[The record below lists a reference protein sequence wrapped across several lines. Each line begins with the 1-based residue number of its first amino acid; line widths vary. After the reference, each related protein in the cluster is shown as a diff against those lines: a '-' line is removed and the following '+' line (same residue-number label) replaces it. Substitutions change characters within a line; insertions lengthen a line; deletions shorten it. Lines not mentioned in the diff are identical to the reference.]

1 MQQVVTKQPVY
12 KPGTVWNKTNPTT
25 STPASGLLPPS
36 PSCQPCPQCGG
47 LECLCRPRF
56 FAGQLLSEQD
66 LNRLDNYILAKN
78 RLHNRYLVGH
88 GVVCGLQVSCDPC
101 GNAVSVSPG
110 YAIDPC
116 GNDIIVCSPDTVDVC
131 SLINACTPSNQ
142 INCGPYKDDTTC
154 RDATETWILAISYQE
169 SPSRGI
175 TPLTGSSQCSC
186 GSGSACTCG
195 AGKKSSYSC
204 TCGGAVTSYG
214 CSCGGQ
220 SASTAASQPIGTKRP
235 RRGAPPTCEPI
246 VTCETYRYEVFPAP
260 PEITRNPVSTVGGL
274 AGFAAGAHGAM
285 FANMA
290 CCMESLFASLPAM
303 PIGSQNPTDWVNYL
317 CNLRLALIRYAI
329 TQGGNDCEV
338 VAKLRAVDVPGANS
352 QDFVALWGFAFGE
365 LIIIS
370 FEFLLQCFC
379 NAVLPPCA
387 PPGDPRVPLA
397 AITVRAGDCSVVSVC
412 NWTTLRKHVVTNV
425 TLGYWLGWL
434 PFVPNIRKFMQ
445 SACCAVFN
453 LPGSFAPT
461 RDGASNIVGARREEK
476 TETDTKPPAGAEAFV
491 LSQPLSFGA
500 TQYSAGNPISEAVL
514 TNLTGTANALS
525 FQDLAN
531 ALFTPATPA
540 ENGSLAAS
548 PHAKVL
554 AEILRPLA
562 NGFAPLLGAAS
573 GNTAST
579 DDMAAM
585 RAEIDN
591 LKSTVATQQSAL
603 DALQQQQPPPRQG

>member
-1 MQQVVTKQPVY
+1 MQQVTPKQPVY
-12 KPGTVWNKTNPTT
+12 NPGTVWNKTNPTT
-25 STPASGLLPPS
+25 PATGLLPPS

-47 LECLCRPRF
+47 LDCLCRPRF

-66 LNRLDNYILAKN
+66 LNRLDQYILAKN

-101 GNAVSVSPG
+101 GNNVSVAPG

-131 SLINACTPSNQ
+131 SLINACTPSNK
-142 INCGPYKDDTTC
+142 IDCGPYKDNTTC
-154 RDATETWILAISYQE
+154 KDATETWILAISYQE

-186 GSGSACTCG
+186 ASGSACTCG
-195 AGKKSSYSC
+195 ASKKSSC

-220 SASTAASQPIGTKRP
+220 TASTMTTQPTSTNRP

-246 VTCETYRYEVFPAP
+246 VTCETYRYEVFRAP
-260 PEITRNPVSTVGGL
+260 LELPVIKGGRVSGL
-274 AGFAAGAHGAM
+274 AGLIAEIPGAM

-290 CCMESLFASLPAM
+290 CCVENLFASIPTM
-303 PIGSQNPTDWVNYL
+303 PTGSTNPTDWVNYL
-317 CNLRLALIRYAI
+317 CNLRLVLIRYAI

-338 VAKLRAVDVPGANS
+338 VAKLRSVDVPAASS
-352 QDFVALWGFAFGE
+352 QNFFKLWVIAFID
-365 LIIIS
+365 LIIIAA
-370 FEFLLQCFC
+370 EFLLQCFC

-434 PFVPNIRKFMQ
+434 PFVPNIRKFLQ
-445 SACCAVFN
+445 NACCAVFN
-453 LPGSFAPT
+453 LPDNFSATLGNLTNVP
-461 RDGASNIVGARREEK
+461 GAMAQEK
-476 TETDTKPPAGAEAFV
+476 TESDTKAPAGAEEFV
-491 LSQPLSFGA
+491 LTQPLSFGA
-500 TQYSAGNPISEAVL
+500 TQYSASNPISDAIVS
-514 TNLTGTANALS
+514 NLAESANALT

-531 ALFTPATPA
+531 ALFTPATA
-540 ENGSLAAS
+540 TQSGGLVDS

-554 AEILRPLA
+554 AEIVRPLA
-562 NGFAPLLGAAS
+562 TGFAPLLSAIS
-573 GNTAST
+573 GKTTGT

-585 RAEIDN
+585 RAELDN
-591 LKSTVATQQSAL
+591 LKTTVATQQSAL
-603 DALQQQQPPPRQG
+603 DALRQQQPKQG